1 MNQVESKDKIIAI
14 VGLGLIGGSFAKA
27 FKGKGFSSKIIGVD
41 NNREHQKIAMEMNLV
56 DEIRDLDDAI
66 KYADIVLLA
75 TPVDSIEKLLPSVMN
90 SIENQVVFDVGS
102 TKASI
107 IKSILN
113 HPKRGRYVACHPMAG
128 TEFLG
133 PEASV
138 AGLCDKA
145 HNVIYNA
152 EDSDEDALEMVQN
165 LLSQIG
171 MKLLYQQADEHDIH
185 VSYLSHMSHISAFA
199 LALTVLH
206 KEQSEEQIF
215 QLASGGFRSSVRLAK
230 SNPSTWVSIFE
241 QNRDALLDVLDE
253 HITVLSK
260 FRSLLIK
267 KDYESFEK
275 LMLEA
280 NQTDIKSIIKSTN

>member
-1 MNQVESKDKIIAI
+1 
-14 VGLGLIGGSFAKA
+14 
-27 FKGKGFSSKIIGVD
+27 
-41 NNREHQKIAMEMNLV
+41 
-56 DEIRDLDDAI
+56 
-66 KYADIVLLA
+66 
-75 TPVDSIEKLLPSVMN
+75 
-90 SIENQVVFDVGS
+90 
-102 TKASI
+102 
-107 IKSILN
+107 
-113 HPKRGRYVACHPMAG
+113 
-128 TEFLG
+128 
-133 PEASV
+133 
-138 AGLCDKA
+138 
-145 HNVIYNA
+145 
-152 EDSDEDALEMVQN
+152 
-165 LLSQIG
+165 

-185 VSYLSHMSHISAFA
+185 VAYVSHMSHISAFA

-230 SNPSTWVSIFE
+230 SNPSTWVPIFE

-267 KDYESFEK
+267 KDFESFEK

>member
-1 MNQVESKDKIIAI
+1 MNQVESQDKIIAI

-27 FKGKGFSSKIIGVD
+27 FRGTGLCSKIIGVD
-41 NNREHQKIAMEMNLV
+41 NNGEHRKIAIEMNLV
-56 DEIRDLDDAI
+56 DEIRGLDDAI
-66 KYADIVLLA
+66 KLADIVLLA
-75 TPVDSIEKLLPSVMN
+75 TPVDSIEKLLPIVMN

-107 IKSILN
+107 IISIIN

-128 TEFLG
+128 TEFSG

-138 AGLCDKA
+138 DGLYDKA
-145 HNVIYNA
+145 YNVICNA

-165 LLSQIG
+165 LLGKIG

-185 VSYLSHMSHISAFA
+185 VAYVSHMAHISAFA

-230 SNPSTWVSIFE
+230 SNPSTWAPIFE

-267 KDYESFEK
+267 KDFESFEK
-275 LMLEA
+275 LMLEP
-280 NQTDIKSIIKSTN
+280 NQIKRILNPS